1 MKDLWADLN
10 VDGDDEGIGWSLEQL
25 ERELAHLDDSPEETT
40 AAQGPPGLSAA
51 TLVVSHANIP
61 SYTSN
66 ANVSAADAW
75 SQSLANFQ
83 SLEQEFLAADSA
95 KRSTNRPPPGLS
107 AAFLDQAEDYNI
119 AEQLQAPPGMIPP
132 VQVNVS
138 RTPRTPKNSSRQLFT
153 ATPQNSLAQLPVE
166 NPMDGRSKT
175 PQNSLSEMDDFSYS
189 ELELEALPIIEEQQ
203 IRQQNIEPALPA
215 PIPPTPSNSMVVP
228 QGIMSPQMMSPPPQ
242 GMMMPPLQ
250 GIMMMPI
257 MASPQMM
264 QSPGPPAW
272 QTRPPPQPPIYANVH
287 PNAPPIPASALESS
301 LMKSRDLAYVI
312 HSMLKPVL
320 MMGTS
325 TSDYHMRL
333 LQRQAGPATAA
344 TPNKKDKLESIM
356 SSRAKKAAEWKE
368 TQKTLGS
375 TTKADITRPRALIAT
390 PTLVSDE
397 DLEQGSRASLWK
409 ARLHIDQGYQA
420 MSTLVE
426 VWQQHAPGSAMPAEV
441 QTHLLKL
448 LKCLG
453 MSAKDGVYS
462 IQPDKALTSI
472 LKMTKGQIF
481 LARVLEQALLPPK
494 AVQVLLPPALEA
506 SILNGTPNDMVDSRL
521 FGGYTRV
528 ISSIPLEGDIILAC
542 IQKVQ
547 TKDALLSQARM
558 ECVHALLRGGS
569 VRAAQ
574 DPEGFGV
581 QWSEAE
587 VAFVQLLQ

>member
-1 MKDLWADLN
+1 
-10 VDGDDEGIGWSLEQL
+10 
-25 ERELAHLDDSPEETT
+25 
-40 AAQGPPGLSAA
+40 
-51 TLVVSHANIP
+51 
-61 SYTSN
+61 
-66 ANVSAADAW
+66 
-75 SQSLANFQ
+75 
-83 SLEQEFLAADSA
+83 
-95 KRSTNRPPPGLS
+95 
-107 AAFLDQAEDYNI
+107 
-119 AEQLQAPPGMIPP
+119 
-132 VQVNVS
+132 
-138 RTPRTPKNSSRQLFT
+138 
-153 ATPQNSLAQLPVE
+153 
-166 NPMDGRSKT
+166 
-175 PQNSLSEMDDFSYS
+175 
-189 ELELEALPIIEEQQ
+189 
-203 IRQQNIEPALPA
+203 
-215 PIPPTPSNSMVVP
+215 
-228 QGIMSPQMMSPPPQ
+228 
-242 GMMMPPLQ
+242 
-250 GIMMMPI
+250 
-257 MASPQMM
+257 
-264 QSPGPPAW
+264 
-272 QTRPPPQPPIYANVH
+272 
-287 PNAPPIPASALESS
+287 
-301 LMKSRDLAYVI
+301 
-312 HSMLKPVL
+312 
-320 MMGTS
+320 
-325 TSDYHMRL
+325 MRL